1 MSKDT
6 FDKSLILLVDFYLMV
21 ETVLMSTSV
30 CEIESIAVK
39 MLRKVFSYPCTTPMV
54 TIEIESRTFGSG
66 KLRLAWDLNNFMISN
81 HKKVQFKCW
90 ASFTNL
96 RFSLTI
102 KSVSTNRV
110 VLGVIVNRDIRA
122 AMESAKDSVLIS
134 TFREI
139 YDKKY
144 EEL

>member
-21 ETVLMSTSV
+21 ETVLISTSV

-81 HKKVQFKCW
+81 HKKSTIQVL
-90 ASFTNL
+90 SFL
-96 RFSLTI
+96 Y
-102 KSVSTNRV
+102 KSPVF
-110 VLGVIVNRDIRA
+110 ID
-122 AMESAKDSVLIS
+122 
-134 TFREI
+134 
-139 YDKKY
+139 Y
-144 EEL
+144 